1 MHCTIHNLWGSSV
14 EAILY
19 PHWSSVDVQSFISF
33 LLLLNHCAIVLCTS
47 CAGCTGVTGVADAAS
62 WTVLERE
69 RISSIHTWVGV
80 KLFNLCRVLQFQLL
94 LLLCSEVLKAGCFLK
109 HLQQDKTKKPL
120 LPHLLTQGAL
130 LNEKWGD
137 CRKFQALSG
146 CYPFSRFSRSTLMTS
161 SLRPRKYTGFHIF
174 QRKSQLW
181 RILKGK
187 HYGGIPKQLDWH
199 TLRKKLASTGRNQVN
214 HKGESNNGN
223 FTSNK

>member
-109 HLQQDKTKKPL
+109 HLQKDKTKNHYYRICWLKELCSMRNGATVGNFKPSL
-120 LPHLLTQGAL
+120 VATHSRVFLDQPWWHQVFGPGNIPAFT
-130 LNEKWGD
+130 
-137 CRKFQALSG
+137 
-146 CYPFSRFSRSTLMTS
+146 FSREN
-161 SLRPRKYTGFHIF
+161 
-174 QRKSQLW
+174 
-181 RILKGK
+181 
-187 HYGGIPKQLDWH
+187 
-199 TLRKKLASTGRNQVN
+199 RNY
-214 HKGESNNGN
+214 EE
-223 FTSNK
+223 F

>member
-109 HLQQDKTKKPL
+109 HLQQDKTKNHYYRICWLKELYSMRNGATVGNFKPSL
-120 LPHLLTQGAL
+120 VATHSRVFLDQPWWHQVFGPGNIPALT
-130 LNEKWGD
+130 
-137 CRKFQALSG
+137 
-146 CYPFSRFSRSTLMTS
+146 FSREN
-161 SLRPRKYTGFHIF
+161 
-174 QRKSQLW
+174 
-181 RILKGK
+181 
-187 HYGGIPKQLDWH
+187 
-199 TLRKKLASTGRNQVN
+199 RNY
-214 HKGESNNGN
+214 EE
-223 FTSNK
+223 F